1 MATSPQAI
9 VDAIDAAFL
18 KMAEGDLIIQYKI
31 GTKTVEKSI
40 AEALEI
46 RKYFVQLANNTT
58 AGAATN
64 FAQFGLI
71 K

>member
-58 AGAATN
+58 SSGATN
-64 FAQFGLI
+64 YAQFGLI